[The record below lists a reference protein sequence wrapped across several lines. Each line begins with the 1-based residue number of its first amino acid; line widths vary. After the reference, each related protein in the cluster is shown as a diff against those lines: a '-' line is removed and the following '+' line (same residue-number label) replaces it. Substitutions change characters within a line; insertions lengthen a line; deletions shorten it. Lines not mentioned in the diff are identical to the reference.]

1 MRWQI
6 ANKFADQ
13 HPGNAGSQICD
24 VPNWPGGPGWLL
36 FRGFFTGGALLD
48 GFIEVDGL
56 SAPIPDLAA
65 ITSLGNAN
73 EMRPFS
79 APAGTIVFG
88 SSYPNPGDTFQ
99 DLQRSF

>member
-73 EMRPFS
+73 
-79 APAGTIVFG
+79 
-88 SSYPNPGDTFQ
+88 
-99 DLQRSF
+99 